1 MHPDAVL
8 WVVVPL
14 VFSLAALVATL
25 GMSIR
30 RGSGVQWILSA
41 IALPSALLAI
51 RLFVAMLRGA
61 WPTYWAHL
69 LTVVAGVAV
78 LAQWALLPKRA
89 GDGRTS

>member
-14 VFSLAALVATL
+14 VYALAALIATL

-30 RGSGVQWILSA
+30 RGSVLQWTLSA
-41 IALPSALLAI
+41 IALPSALFAI
-51 RLFVAMLRGA
+51 RLFVAMLLGA

-69 LTVVAGVAV
+69 LTGVAGVAV
-78 LAQWALLPKRA
+78 LAQWALLPKRT
-89 GDGRTS
+89 GDERTS